1 MKKIVIFFAVI
12 LFTSI
17 QVSAK
22 VVSRAVEY
30 KDGETILQGWLYYD
44 DAIKIPK
51 PGVIVV
57 HERWGMDDYA
67 KSRANQLAKLGYVAF
82 AADIFG
88 KGVLFTDFQSA
99 GANAGKYKQD
109 TTLLRSRIKAALSV
123 FKKQKQVDAN
133 NIAAMGYCFGGTT
146 VLELAR
152 SGVDIKGVISFHGG
166 LSTANPDDAQNIKT
180 KVLVCHGAVDPF
192 VSAEE
197 FNTFISSIN
206 KAGTDYQLISYSNA
220 VHGFSNI
227 NNGNDPSKGLAY
239 NKIADER
246 SWIAMQQFFDEIFK

>member
-1 MKKIVIFFAVI
+1 MKKIVIFFAII
-12 LFTSI
+12 LFASI

-22 VVSRAVEY
+22 VVSKAVEY
-30 KDGETILQGWLYYD
+30 KDGETILQGWLYFD

-57 HERWGMDDYA
+57 HEWWGLDDYA
-67 KSRANQLAKLGYVAF
+67 KSRGNELAKLGYVAF
-82 AADIFG
+82 VADIFG

-99 GANAGKYKQD
+99 GANADKYKQD

-123 FKKQKQVDAN
+123 FKKQKQVDVN

-166 LSTANPDDAQNIKT
+166 LSTPNPDDAHNIKT

-197 FNTFISSIN
+197 LNTFISSMN

-220 VHGFSNI
+220 VHGFSNVH
-227 NNGNDPSKGLAY
+227 NGDDPSKGLAY
-239 NKIADER
+239 NENADKR
-246 SWIAMQQFFDEIFK
+246 SWNAMQQFFDDIFK